1 MFNSKLKIK
10 GYSLEEAIHEG
21 VFGNIPELTIDDWSY
36 LEYLLNKER
45 EENKKLD
52 YDKGY
57 QDGNDQ
63 AWNMIFGDEED

>member
-1 MFNSKLKIK
+1 MLNSKLKLK
-10 GYSLEEAIHEG
+10 SYSLEEILHEG
-21 VFGNIPELTIDDWSY
+21 VFGNIPELDVDDWQY
-36 LEYLLNKER
+36 LEYLLDKER

-57 QDGNDQ
+57 QEGDDQ